1 MTTGLAFPNFSLK
14 RLLSLEDF
22 DDRFFQFLLNEL
34 RTYASQVYDDDGTFD
49 TIMTVSGTSADT
61 VTILQASPSTF
72 QGTDGIGN
80 IIDLG
85 ISGSEVE
92 GYGQVKE
99 VKLEN
104 TSAITYY
111 LSLLYTERPSGIQ
124 INPRT
129 AYPEYEENIQ
139 IVGKKAN
146 PNLVIDNTG
155 TITFNIDSS
164 CESGQSYAG
173 RKALVYMNTP
183 GKNATTEAIALEI
196 CTVTWNTVN
205 NRITTVDV
213 LGQESVS
220 TNVADYNVILLGPH
234 VSTSDTVSTSGHMYI
249 ASVLGTGAGS
259 IPSDGD
265 TTGQN
270 VIDSSLSSLM
280 SYDGGP
286 DWPDGTTNP
295 ATSINLQL
303 DKIITDLSS
312 TTTDYSGAAKLNI
325 DARPNWI
332 DGITNPATRLDTAID
347 KIITD
352 LASTTT
358 DYSGAAKIRV
368 DARSN
373 WKDAEP
379 NPQARVDEALEK
391 IIIDLIDTTLDHSGA
406 TRIGIHSRADWADSG
421 PTHNIQPNI
430 YGAINEIITDLT
442 STSGE
447 RGSGKITSPEIS
459 NVETDEVDV
468 DHTVL
473 AADTIS
479 NQLIEVANKIAVPSQ
494 LRAAAAKNYSK
505 PTRSMALNPIRDFDV
520 INSYTLATVSR
531 YITICDD
538 GDGPE
543 LGTGGAFSYFENF
556 DTDRVDGA
564 TFTNPGDVTEA
575 KGIAYDTSFGTTG
588 KIFVCLTSDN
598 PDTKLVIQ
606 YINGFV
612 GGTGAPGSTWV
623 QNSSAF
629 TGVSAMSAFY
639 SNLFS
644 TCYVTGRRYSG
655 STGAQIF
662 FASDCTVAF
671 APVGGTFPE
680 NIGSRIYCL
689 AEATCLLHLYV

>member
-61 VTILQASPSTF
+61 VTILQGSPSTF
-72 QGTDGIGN
+72 QGIDGIGN
-80 IIDLG
+80 ILDLG
-85 ISGSEVE
+85 VSGSEVE

-104 TSAITYY
+104 TAATTYY
-111 LSLLYTERPSGIQ
+111 LSLQYTERPSGIQ

-183 GKNATTEAIALEI
+183 AKNATTEAIALEI

-286 DWPDGTTNP
+286 DWPDGTTH
-295 ATSINLQL
+295 
-303 DKIITDLSS
+303 K
-312 TTTDYSGAAKLNI
+312 Y
-325 DARPNWI
+325 
-332 DGITNPATRLDTAID
+332 
-347 KIITD
+347 
-352 LASTTT
+352 
-358 DYSGAAKIRV
+358 
-368 DARSN
+368 
-373 WKDAEP
+373 
-379 NPQARVDEALEK
+379 
-391 IIIDLIDTTLDHSGA
+391 
-406 TRIGIHSRADWADSG
+406 
-421 PTHNIQPNI
+421 
-430 YGAINEIITDLT
+430 
-442 STSGE
+442 
-447 RGSGKITSPEIS
+447 
-459 NVETDEVDV
+459 
-468 DHTVL
+468 
-473 AADTIS
+473 
-479 NQLIEVANKIAVPSQ
+479 
-494 LRAAAAKNYSK
+494 
-505 PTRSMALNPIRDFDV
+505 
-520 INSYTLATVSR
+520 
-531 YITICDD
+531 
-538 GDGPE
+538 
-543 LGTGGAFSYFENF
+543 
-556 DTDRVDGA
+556 
-564 TFTNPGDVTEA
+564 
-575 KGIAYDTSFGTTG
+575 
-588 KIFVCLTSDN
+588 
-598 PDTKLVIQ
+598 
-606 YINGFV
+606 
-612 GGTGAPGSTWV
+612 
-623 QNSSAF
+623 
-629 TGVSAMSAFY
+629 
-639 SNLFS
+639 
-644 TCYVTGRRYSG
+644 
-655 STGAQIF
+655 
-662 FASDCTVAF
+662 
-671 APVGGTFPE
+671 
-680 NIGSRIYCL
+680 
-689 AEATCLLHLYV
+689 